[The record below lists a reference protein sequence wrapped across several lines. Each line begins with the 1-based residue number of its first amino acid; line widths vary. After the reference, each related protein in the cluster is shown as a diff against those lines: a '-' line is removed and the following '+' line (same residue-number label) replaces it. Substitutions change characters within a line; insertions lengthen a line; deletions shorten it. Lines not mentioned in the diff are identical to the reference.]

1 MEPGRE
7 WFGIGTYDKQ
17 RYPAMLTAEGN
28 DMTKRA
34 ILAALA
40 ATFSIGAIHAA
51 AAQDAAETAAILGG
65 VGHAGGSANS
75 LGAAISRS
83 FNNAGRAIGGSSVRT
98 VSHTPASAAARHR
111 VTHAVPVREAS
122 GDPFEGMNAP
132 IYKLG
137 NGASISASGGL
148 TQEPNVSCV
157 KDCPAVY

>member
-1 MEPGRE
+1 MVNSVPPVR
-7 WFGIGTYDKQ
+7 
-17 RYPAMLTAEGN
+17 LTAKGN

-40 ATFSIGAIHAA
+40 ATFSIGAIHTA

-83 FNNAGRAIGGSSVRT
+83 FDNAGRAIGRSSAIT
-98 VSHTPASAAARHR
+98 VSHRPASAAARLR
-111 VTHAVPVREAS
+111 ATHAVPVREAS
-122 GDPFEGMNAP
+122 GDPFEGVNAP

-137 NGASISASGGL
+137 NGTSISATGGL
-148 TQEPNVSCV
+148 TPEANVRCV
-157 KDCPAVY
+157 KDCPIAR